1 MVDFKKDAWLYALI
15 AAILAIIG
23 VLVPWGSVEVLGET
37 VYSWL
42 GGVVQYSSEDILP
55 AGITEG
61 WNGGNGLNL
70 WTLGLTM
77 FSIAILL
84 VISINTWKGKEF
96 KWDWLMYVLTGIV
109 LFIFPILT
117 LALEG
122 VKKAFPI
129 GGIFIIISGVIA
141 IGAFAVDKFIAG
153 RE

>member
-1 MVDFKKDAWLYALI
+1 MVDLKKDTWLYALV

-23 VLVPWGSVEVLGET
+23 ILVPWGSLEVLGET

-42 GGVVQYSSEDILP
+42 GGSVNYAGADIPL

-61 WNGGNGLNL
+61 WFGVGGLGI

-84 VISINTWKGKEF
+84 VYSINTWKGKEF
-96 KWDWLMYVLTGIV
+96 KWDWLMYILTGIV
-109 LFIFPILT
+109 LLIFPILT
-117 LALEG
+117 MALEG
-122 VKKAFPI
+122 VEDAFPI
-129 GGIFIIISGVIA
+129 GGIFIIISGVLA
-141 IGAFAVDKFIAG
+141 ITAFVIDKFIG